1 MLVRFFLAFHFS
13 NFFHNFCAA
22 PGSNLLSA
30 FKKFFS
36 SSWVASSRNLLW
48 SFKAFLVSF
57 WLIFTTGSSVASS
70 SSSPSPGSSTF
81 SSSLAAGLFKLLP
94 AGPRPAGLFRN
105 WLAGLFRLEAAGAI
119 VFFPLVP
126 LNTNSSWEWL
136 VCYFFVWVLLEKY
149 FWKKMWFKNICLFW
163 FFMSVHVCSCVF
175 MGVHGCS
182 WVFMGVHGCS
192 WVFMGV
198 HGCSCVFMCVHGCSC
213 VFMCVHVCAHGFSV
227 FFVKQIH
234 LKKMGISNLAF

>member
-1 MLVRFFLAFHFS
+1 M
-13 NFFHNFCAA
+13 
-22 PGSNLLSA
+22 
-30 FKKFFS
+30 
-36 SSWVASSRNLLW
+36 ASSRNLLW

-149 FWKKMWFKNICLFW
+149 FWKKCDLKIFVFSDFSWV
-163 FFMSVHVCSCVF
+163 FMCVHV
-175 MGVHGCS
+175 CS

-198 HGCSCVFMCVHGCSC
+198 HVRSCVFMGVHVCSCVFMCVL
-213 VFMCVHVCAHGFSV
+213 MGFQ
-227 FFVKQIH
+227 FFCETNSP
-234 LKKMGISNLAF
+234 KKMGISNLAF

>member
-1 MLVRFFLAFHFS
+1 M
-13 NFFHNFCAA
+13 
-22 PGSNLLSA
+22 
-30 FKKFFS
+30 
-36 SSWVASSRNLLW
+36 ASSRNLLW

-149 FWKKMWFKNICLFW
+149 FWKKTLWFKNICLFW
-163 FFMSVHVCSCVF
+163 FFMSVHV
-175 MGVHGCS
+175 CS

-198 HGCSCVFMCVHGCSC
+198 HVCSW
-213 VFMCVHVCAHGFSV
+213 VFMCVHVCSCVCSWVFS

-234 LKKMGISNLAF
+234 L